1 MNKVIIASD
10 SFKGSLSSGEVAEA
24 AAEAILEAFPDC
36 KVEKI
41 PVADGG
47 EGTSGALMRALG
59 GETAE
64 LTVHDPFMRPVRAF
78 YGITGDGHTAVI
90 DMAQASGLALLS
102 SEERDPMEATSYGTG
117 ELMADA
123 IRRGCRKII
132 AGLGGSATNDAGIG
146 ILSALGARFLDK
158 DGRVLEGKG
167 RTLGLVED
175 IDLSAL
181 HSGVSETEFV
191 LACDVRTPFCGPGG
205 AACIFAPQ
213 KGADRQ
219 TVEFLDR
226 GMESLAEKIRRK
238 SGKDIRRIP
247 GAGAAGGTAGT
258 MTALLDAK
266 IVSGAGLV
274 LDAAGFDKKLRGT
287 DLVIT
292 GEGRIDR
299 QTAMGKIPY
308 AVLMHSKKFGIPVIA
323 IAVSVEDGLEDNL
336 GFDAIIPVAKGPA
349 TPEESMKKPRAA
361 ENVRYAV
368 FQAMCLLK
376 LGSSLQDPDT
386 SIRHNTGTIS
396 QQ

>member
-1 MNKVIIASD
+1 MEKIIIASD
-10 SFKGSLSSGEVAEA
+10 SFKGSLTSEEVADA
-24 AAEAILEAFPDC
+24 AAGAILEVFPGC

-47 EGTSGALMRALG
+47 EGTSYALMKALG
-59 GETAE
+59 GEKAG
-64 LTVHDPFMRPVRAF
+64 LTVHDPLMRPVRVS

-102 SEERDPMEATSYGTG
+102 SEERNPMETTSYGTG

-132 AGLGGSATNDAGIG
+132 AGLGGSATNDAGMG
-146 ILSALGARFLDK
+146 LLSALGIRFLDK
-158 DGRVLEGKG
+158 YGQVLEGKG
-167 RTLGLVED
+167 CNMGLVED
-175 IDLSAL
+175 IDFSHVPA
-181 HSGVSETEFV
+181 GVSAAEFII
-191 LACDVRTPFCGPGG
+191 ACDVRNPFCGPCG
-205 AACIFAPQ
+205 AAAVFAPQ

-226 GMESLAEKIRRK
+226 GMEALAGTILRK
-238 SGKDIRRIP
+238 CGKDISRIP

-266 IVSGAGLV
+266 IVPGAELV
-274 LDAAGFDKKLRGT
+274 LDAAGFDKKLRGA

-308 AVLMHSKKFGIPVIA
+308 AVLLHAKKYGVPVIA
-323 IAVSVEDGLEDNL
+323 IAGSVEDGLEDNL
-336 GFDAIIPVAKGPA
+336 GFDAIIPAAKGPSA
-349 TPEESMKKPRAA
+349 LEESMQKHKAS

-376 LGSSLQDPDT
+376 
-386 SIRHNTGTIS
+386 TGPF
-396 QQ
+396 